1 LKDTRYYPLEKY
13 RRSRRGRKWNKYTF
27 GLYIYIYFSIPSPRP
42 LSLCRIHSL
51 SVTPSHTPPP
61 TISHSFCLHRRLL
74 LRLTRSL
81 CFIFILYIDTKLSPP
96 VNKYRQQWPPKGG
109 SFSYFNASSWSYPS
123 TVLHTA
129 VHVYT
134 TRLFVHYAFTG
145 QCRGSKRSSR
155 SSVHFFSHFFIYSLL
170 FFFARNFLARCTPL
184 SLKRIPHLPLIEFYF
199 SHNRKPNHTNF
210 CVCLVQHFC
219 KTYLARRSSLP
230 DRRLRRMPRLRPR
243 SSGSCKS

>member
-27 GLYIYIYFSIPSPRP
+27 GLYIYIYFSIPSPLP

-74 LRLTRSL
+74 LHLTRSL

-123 TVLHTA
+123 TILHAA

-170 FFFARNFLARCTPL
+170 FFFCKKFSRAMYTSLPHSTPPAHRVLLFTQSQAKSYKLLCVFGSALLQNLSRATFVSARQKAAQNASAT
-184 SLKRIPHLPLIEFYF
+184 
-199 SHNRKPNHTNF
+199 
-210 CVCLVQHFC
+210 
-219 KTYLARRSSLP
+219 SSLVGQ
-230 DRRLRRMPRLRPR
+230 L
-243 SSGSCKS
+243 